1 MPTWSITILIVLGF
15 ILLLRSEFLQSAKE
29 NKRESKIRE
38 QRDLEEERIE
48 LLQKQIRTLQDQSR
62 ERDWDILRGKISA
75 DQKKNRLPKH
85 LGEYYKNPIR
95 VDINGRGI
103 VIYWKKTSA
112 IIGYNM
118 DDSNQYEAAIIKALS
133 LSKTEALSSLKRE
146 IQRQKDRVIKEF
158 PGNPKIKILNLK
170 GRIGPSE
177 FNYIKSGGKSFPI
190 PRDTNPETLDRAACE
205 ELIKVPPKKRG
216 SFLIDDYFDLGI

>member
-62 ERDWDILRGKISA
+62 ERDWDILRGKMSA
-75 DQKKNRLPKH
+75 DQKKNKLPKH

-95 VDINGRGI
+95 VDINGLGI
-103 VIYWKKTSA
+103 VIYWKKISA
-112 IIGYNM
+112 IIKYNM

-146 IQRQKDRVIKEF
+146 IQRQKDSVIKEF
-158 PGNPKIKILNLK
+158 PGNPKIKILK

-177 FNYIKSGGKSFPI
+177 FNYIKSGGKSFRI